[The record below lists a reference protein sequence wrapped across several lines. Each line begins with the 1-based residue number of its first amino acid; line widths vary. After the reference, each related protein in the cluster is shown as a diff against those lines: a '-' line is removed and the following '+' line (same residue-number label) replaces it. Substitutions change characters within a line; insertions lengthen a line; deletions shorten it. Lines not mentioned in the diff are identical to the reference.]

1 MKKILAVVRVLVA
14 GTSAVCIT
22 VALARPFPPQQNPR
36 GTIRVQSD
44 LVDIL
49 ASVTDADGHPIPDL
63 TQDAFTI
70 SEQGVPQ
77 KIERFEA
84 ETNRPLDLALMVDS
98 SMSAL
103 KDLRLE
109 TEAAAHFIRQVVRP
123 GDTLGVF
130 EFDEIVTELSEF
142 SSDVPR
148 LQTAARHIYPGA
160 GTSIYDAVELGANA
174 LRRRPEGR
182 RRAIVLVTDGG
193 ETTSVSKF
201 EDARRAAIAS
211 GTLLYSIII
220 RPVKNEGGRNTAGE
234 HALITITDSTGG
246 AMFILDDMSQLDAM
260 FDRIDREL
268 RTQYLLGYYPQPAPP
283 PGSYRHVQLDVKGTY
298 VVRYRKEYL
307 TPGAAE

>member
-1 MKKILAVVRVLVA
+1 MKKFLAGVAVLVA
-14 GTSAVCIT
+14 GASATCIT
-22 VALARPFPPQQNPR
+22 LALARPSLPQQNPR
-36 GTIRVQSD
+36 GAIRVQSD

-70 SEQGVPQ
+70 SEQGIPQ

-148 LQTAARHIYPGA
+148 LQTAARHISPGA

-211 GTLLYSIII
+211 GALLYSIII

-246 AMFILDDMSQLDAM
+246 GFFTLDSLDQLDAM

-268 RTQYLLGYYPQPAPP
+268 RTQYLIGYSPRPTPP
-283 PGSYRHVQLDVKGTY
+283 PGSDRHVAVTVTGNY
-298 VVRYRKEYL
+298 VVRYRKEYFTAG
-307 TPGAAE
+307 TPN